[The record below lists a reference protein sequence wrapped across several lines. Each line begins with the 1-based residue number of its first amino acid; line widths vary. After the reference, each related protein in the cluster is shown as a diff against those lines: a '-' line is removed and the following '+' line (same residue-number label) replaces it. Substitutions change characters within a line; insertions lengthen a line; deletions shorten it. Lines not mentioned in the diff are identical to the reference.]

1 MSLFIPLNR
10 SEISDGIGFVTVTEV
25 CDSPRIGMCR
35 CKRLRKSTVSYYPSL
50 VLPTNIPARS
60 ELSFME
66 SGLLVSSKQVSKMS
80 RCSRMDEVIH

>member
-1 MSLFIPLNR
+1 MSLFIPLNK
-10 SEISDGIGFVTVTEV
+10 SDISGGVEFATVTEAR
-25 CDSPRIGMCR
+25 DSPRIGMYL

-60 ELSFME
+60 ELPFME